1 MKNKRI
7 FIYLVLVLLIIGI
20 PFINKYP
27 VVNVVGLG
35 VGTIILLALSISD
48 WKNKSDEPL
57 IHANYC
63 LDMSLTNA
71 ILYKYSNSLINAIGA
86 VIFIILTLSYLYI
99 NYTRGITNEKD

>member
-20 PFINKYP
+20 PFINKYQ

-35 VGTIILLALSISD
+35 VGTIVLLVLSIID
-48 WKNKSDEPL
+48 WKTKSDEPI

-86 VIFIILTLSYLYI
+86 VIFIVLTLSYLYI
-99 NYTRGITNEKD
+99 NHTRGINNEKN

>member
-7 FIYLVLVLLIIGI
+7 FIYLVLVLLIIGN
-20 PFINKYP
+20 PFINNYQ

-48 WKNKSDEPL
+48 WKNKSGEPL

-86 VIFIILTLSYLYI
+86 VIFIVLTLSYLYI
-99 NYTRGITNEKD
+99 NHTRGVNNEED

>member
-1 MKNKRI
+1 MKNERI

-27 VVNVVGLG
+27 VASVIGLG
-35 VGTIILLALSISD
+35 VGTIILLVLSIID
-48 WKNKSDEPL
+48 WEPKSDEPL

-71 ILYKYSNSLINAIGA
+71 ILYKYSNSLINAVGA
-86 VIFIILTLSYLYI
+86 VIFIVLTLSYLYI
-99 NYTRGITNEKD
+99 NHTRGINNEKN